1 MIGLPD
7 PVDLEALLVSRTRP
21 GIVLGLR
28 RMRAALAAGGH
39 PEQRFPAVQVAGTN
53 GKGSI
58 STFLHAIL
66 QAGGLRAGVY
76 RSPHLRSWCER
87 LQLGER
93 WVEAE
98 TLRADL
104 TRWQAIAQEHGLT
117 IFELLTAAA
126 MDRFAR
132 EQLDL
137 VVLEVGMGGRLD
149 ATTAHPDRS
158 VVGFGPI
165 GLDHQE
171 FLGDTLAAIA
181 EEKAGVMAPGQV
193 AISGPQP
200 PAVRETLERQARLQ
214 HCQLLW
220 VDPLPPEEEGGPAL
234 GLPGSFQRA
243 NAAVALG
250 MANSLIQK
258 GWPISE
264 AAIRQ
269 GLRQARWPG
278 RFERRAWQGRE
289 LLLDGAHNPPGALA
303 LRQELD
309 RLEASAPLPNRVGRR
324 WLLAIQRTK
333 DAPALL
339 DALLGPRDGAAIVS
353 LSDLPCWSGAELLAA
368 RPALAGRLV
377 AVGDV
382 AEGLQWLRPPGPL
395 PVIAGSLYLLG
406 EIWPLLDPLPPWL
419 PPPATAEPAWS
430 P

>member
-21 GIVLGLR
+21 GIVMGLG

-66 QAGGLRAGVY
+66 QAAGLRAGVY

-87 LQLGER
+87 LQLGEQ

-126 MDRFAR
+126 MDRFAQ

-149 ATTAHPDRS
+149 ATTAHPDRR

-258 GWPISE
+258 GWPLSE

-309 RLEASAPLPNRVGRR
+309 RLEASAPLADREGRR

-339 DALLGPRDGAAIVS
+339 DALLGSRDEAAIVS
-353 LSDLPCWSGAELLAA
+353 LNDLPCWSGAELLAA

-377 AVGDV
+377 AVGEV
-382 AEGLQWLRPPGPL
+382 AEGLHWLQPPGPL

-406 EIWPLLDPLPPWL
+406 EIWPLLDPPPL
-419 PPPATAEPAWS
+419 APPS
-430 P
+430 RDG